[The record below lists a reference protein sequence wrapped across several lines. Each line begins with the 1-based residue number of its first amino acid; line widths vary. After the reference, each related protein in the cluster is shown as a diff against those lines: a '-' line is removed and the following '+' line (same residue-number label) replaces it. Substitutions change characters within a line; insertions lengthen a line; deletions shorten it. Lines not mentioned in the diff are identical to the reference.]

1 MKKSVLAF
9 ALPALLL
16 GILIGLW
23 IPYCLYS
30 DTCPTPLLPVCSH
43 GFGDWFL
50 RILQV
55 VGPIAAVIV
64 ALFKEDWMDSWYKP
78 SLDIDTSMDDLSE
91 VLVSEGGNDVASTY
105 SAKLRFA
112 NMGKAAA
119 NNMSIF
125 VERVVYRKT
134 GNSLT
139 SEDILKDPFPLLLD
153 RGNDSINLAKYG
165 ERSAEWLSL
174 MKAQT
179 SVPSK
184 GNSKLSRL
192 NMFIGLSFQVAPSYH
207 SGILDVTF
215 KIVCDNLRPQFKTVR
230 VQWDGTWRSRKQ
242 ELSNVFTYKWIENK

>member
-1 MKKSVLAF
+1 MKKKILAF
-9 ALPALLL
+9 VIPALLS
-16 GILIGLW
+16 GIFIGLCV
-23 IPYCLYS
+23 PYCLYPGI
-30 DTCPTPLLPVCSH
+30 CQTPLLPVCSH
-43 GFGDWFL
+43 GFWDWFL
-50 RILQV
+50 RVLQV
-55 VGPIAAVIV
+55 IGPIAAVIV
-64 ALFKEDWMDSWYKP
+64 ALFKEDWMAFWYKP
-78 SLDIDTSMDDLSE
+78 SLDVDTSMDDLSE

-139 SEDILKDPFPLLLD
+139 CEDILKEPFPLLLD

-165 ERSAEWLSL
+165 EKSAEWLSL
-174 MKAQT
+174 MKVQT
-179 SVPSK
+179 SVSSTE
-184 GNSKLSRL
+184 NSQLSRL
-192 NMFIGLSFQVAPSYH
+192 NMFIGMSFRVAPCFH

-230 VQWDGTWRSRKQ
+230 IQWDGTWRSRKQ
-242 ELSNVFTYKWIENK
+242 ELSNVFTYQWI

>member
-1 MKKSVLAF
+1 MKKKILAF
-9 ALPALLL
+9 TLPALLL
-16 GILIGLW
+16 GIFIGLCA
-23 IPYCLYS
+23 PYCLYPGI
-30 DTCPTPLLPVCSH
+30 CPTPLLSVCSH
-43 GFGDWFL
+43 GFWDWFL
-50 RILQV
+50 RVLQV
-55 VGPIAAVIV
+55 IGPIAAVIV
-64 ALFKEDWMDSWYKP
+64 ALFKEDWMACWYKP
-78 SLDIDTSMDDLSE
+78 SLDVDTSMDDLSE

-125 VERVVYRKT
+125 VERVVYRKAS
-134 GNSLT
+134 NSLT
-139 SEDILKDPFPLLLD
+139 SEDILKEPFPLLLD

-165 ERSAEWLSL
+165 EKSTEWLSL

-179 SVPSK
+179 KTPPK
-184 GNSKLSRL
+184 GDPKFSHL
-192 NMFIGLSFQVAPSYH
+192 NMFIGMSFQVAPSYH

-242 ELSNVFTYKWIENK
+242 ELSNVFTYQWIENK

>member
-1 MKKSVLAF
+1 MKKKILAF

-16 GILIGLW
+16 GIFIGLCV
-23 IPYCLYS
+23 PYCLYP

-43 GFGDWFL
+43 GFWDWFL
-50 RILQV
+50 RVLQV
-55 VGPIAAVIV
+55 IGPIAAVIV
-64 ALFKEDWMDSWYKP
+64 ALFKEDWMASWYQP

-91 VLVSEGGNDVASTY
+91 VLVSESGNDVASKY

-112 NMGKAAA
+112 NMGKVAA

-139 SEDILKDPFPLLLD
+139 SEDILKEPFPLLLD
-153 RGNDSINLAKYG
+153 RGNDTINLAKYC
-165 ERSAEWLSL
+165 EKSAEWLSL
-174 MKAQT
+174 MKTQT
-179 SVPSK
+179 RVPS
-184 GNSKLSRL
+184 NSKLSPL
-192 NMFIGLSFQVAPSYH
+192 NMFIGMSFQVAPSYH

-242 ELSNVFTYKWIENK
+242 ELSNVFTYQWI